1 MSLLGD
7 VLDVLLTERSL
18 DHKHKDHA
26 LTGDYKGLRECHI
39 LPDWLLIYFVYS
51 VNLNATAQEIRNA
64 LFQLISNQSQTAF
77 P

>member
-1 MSLLGD
+1 M
-7 VLDVLLTERSL
+7 
-18 DHKHKDHA
+18 
-26 LTGDYKGLRECHI
+26 RECHI

-64 LFQLISNQSQTAF
+64 LFQFISNQSQTAF